1 MREGRLT
8 QETID
13 QIHSA
18 TPAQVAAT
26 VTALRSEAAA
36 LGAGKTNRRRVGAL
50 LARATV
56 LSSRGDL
63 ATPIELRIKKPTRT
77 AHRHRPLAEFHQVVD
92 AHAGI
97 TAVMAYVER
106 VTGLTA
112 RWSGAF
118 GLAPVSDAGSMGF
131 DGSLRMARQYLEPI
145 ARLGQAA
152 KTASRLAPI
161 KTRRAQ
167 LTSREAGSVLMHEA
181 FHAVSPYAYRD
192 YDKAPGAEEGLAEI
206 LMGCFYDEMMR
217 DVFGKP
223 VAEAE
228 PLDYPTYREPLERI
242 ANTLGVTRTNEA
254 ERAFYLGVLR
264 RRSLAGR
271 VGYLRRALILAG
283 VTTARAEQLVAD
295 CVTAWKSQNGGEPN
309 RTSTQ
314 RPPRRVKRPV
324 AMVERTSEVA

>member
-1 MREGRLT
+1 MLDGRLT

-13 QIHSA
+13 LVHNY
-18 TPAQVAAT
+18 TPSQVAAE
-26 VTALRSEAAA
+26 VTALRAAA
-36 LGAGKTNRRRVGAL
+36 DALGSAKATRRRAGAL
-50 LARATV
+50 RARATV

-63 ATPIELRIKKPTRT
+63 ATPIELRVKRPTRT

-97 TAVMAYVER
+97 TAVMAFVER
-106 VTGLTA
+106 VSGLTA

-118 GLAPVSDAGSMGF
+118 GLSPVGDAGSMGF
-131 DGSLRMARQYLEPI
+131 DGSLRLARQYLEPV

-152 KTASRLAPI
+152 KTASKLAPV

-217 DVFGKP
+217 DVFAKP

-228 PLDYPTYREPLERI
+228 PLDYPKYREPLERI

-254 ERAFYLGVLR
+254 ERAFYLGLLR
-264 RRSLAGR
+264 RRSLRGR
-271 VGYLRRALILAG
+271 IGYLRRALLLSGI
-283 VTTARAEQLVAD
+283 TTGRAETLVAD
-295 CVTAWKSQNGGEPN
+295 CVAAWTSQDGGEPN
-309 RTSTQ
+309 RTITQ
-314 RPPRRVKRPV
+314 RPPRRVKRAELV
-324 AMVERTSEVA
+324 APGAGEIA

>member
-13 QIHSA
+13 QIHSYA
-18 TPAQVAAT
+18 PAQVAAA

-36 LGAGKTNRRRVGAL
+36 LGTAKVNRRRVGAL

-63 ATPIELRIKKPTRT
+63 ATPIELRVKKPTRT

-97 TAVMAYVER
+97 TAVMSYVER

-118 GLAPVSDAGSMGF
+118 GLSPVSDAGSMGF

-228 PLDYPTYREPLERI
+228 PLDYPLYREPLERI

-271 VGYLRRALILAG
+271 VGYLRRTLILAG
-283 VTTARAEQLVAD
+283 VTTARAEHLVAD

>member
-13 QIHSA
+13 QIHSYA
-18 TPAQVAAT
+18 PAQVA
-26 VTALRSEAAA
+26 VEVIALRGEAAA
-36 LGAGKTNRRRVGAL
+36 LGTAKANRRRVGAL

-77 AHRHRPLAEFHQVVD
+77 AHRHRSLAEFHQVVD

-106 VTGLTA
+106 ITGLTA

-118 GLAPVSDAGSMGF
+118 GLSPVSDAGSMGF

-228 PLDYPTYREPLERI
+228 PLDYPSYREPLERI

-271 VGYLRRALILAG
+271 IGFLRRALVLAG
-283 VTTARAEQLVAD
+283 VTTARAEQLVGD
-295 CVTAWKSQNGGEPN
+295 CVTAWKGQNGGTPN

-314 RPPRRVKRPV
+314 RPPRRVKRPTTP
-324 AMVERTSEVA
+324 VELSAEVA

>member
-1 MREGRLT
+1 MRDGRLT

-13 QIHSA
+13 LVHSF
-18 TPAQVAAT
+18 TPAQVAAE
-26 VTALRSEAAA
+26 VAALRAEADA
-36 LGAGKTNRRRVGAL
+36 LGTAKASRRRAGAL
-50 LARATV
+50 RARATV

-63 ATPIELRIKKPTRT
+63 AVPIELRVKRPTRT

-97 TAVMAYVER
+97 TAVMGFVER
-106 VTGLTA
+106 VSGLTA

-152 KTASRLAPI
+152 KTATKLAPV

-228 PLDYPTYREPLERI
+228 PLDYPAYREPLERI
-242 ANTLGVTRTNEA
+242 ANLLGVTRTNEA
-254 ERAFYLGVLR
+254 ERAFYLGILR

-271 VGYLRRALILAG
+271 IGYIRRALILSG
-283 VTTARAEQLVAD
+283 VTASRTEALLAD
-295 CVTAWKSQNGGEPN
+295 CVTAWTSPNGGEPN
-309 RTSTQ
+309 RTTTQ
-314 RPPRRVKRPV
+314 RPPRRVKRP
-324 AMVERTSEVA
+324 AAPAELTSEVA